1 MFPFNLF
8 KKKKVEIPDEDNFDL
23 NQSNSQDLNTFPSKN
38 FQDYQGSGKEELI
51 LSKLETINVKL
62 DNMTE
67 RLKKIEELAK

>member
-1 MFPFNLF
+1 MP
-8 KKKKVEIPDEDNFDL
+8 EEDNFDL

-38 FQDYQGSGKEELI
+38 FQDYQGNSKEELI

>member
-1 MFPFNLF
+1 MFPFSLF
-8 KKKKVEIPDEDNFDL
+8 KKKKVEIPEEDNFDL
-23 NQSNSQDLNTFPSKN
+23 NQSNSQDLNTFPPKN

>member
-8 KKKKVEIPDEDNFDL
+8 KKKKVEIPEEDNFDL
-23 NQSNSQDLNTFPSKN
+23 NQSNTRDLNTFPSKN
-38 FQDYQGSGKEELI
+38 FQDYSGNGKEELI